1 MNKLLETLQNL
12 DFPKQTRN
20 NVGGTYEGFVLGR
33 ITSWAGKGDKAGY
46 RKVDSLKTGKPK
58 YKEVHKLAVNVM
70 KKKDPKFPFTSI
82 QFNKNK
88 QMKKHKDAKNVGE
101 SYIIGLGNYTGGEL
115 IVYNTDGKS
124 EKKRVNIKNKWYKFD
139 GSTFP
144 HETAP
149 FTGTRYTLVY
159 YKN

>member
-1 MNKLLETLQNL
+1 M
-12 DFPKQTRN
+12 
-20 NVGGTYEGFVLGR
+20 LGR

-124 EKKRVNIKNKWYKFD
+124 EKKMCKYKKTSGTNLTVVHFHTRLLHLLVRD
-139 GSTFP
+139 IP
-144 HETAP
+144 W
-149 FTGTRYTLVY
+149 FTIRISYHSIL
-159 YKN
+159 

>member
-1 MNKLLETLQNL
+1 M
-12 DFPKQTRN
+12 
-20 NVGGTYEGFVLGR
+20 LGR

-144 HETAP
+144 HETVRDIP
-149 FTGTRYTLVY
+149 WFTIRISYSYSKL
-159 YKN
+159 

>member
-1 MNKLLETLQNL
+1 M
-12 DFPKQTRN
+12 
-20 NVGGTYEGFVLGR
+20 LGR